1 MAQNRRLY
9 RPNSREVPL
18 SGDDRSQEAFPL
30 TQRTSHVLVTGGAG
44 DIGRAIGR
52 RLAADGNHVT
62 LLDLL
67 DPEAGRQAAEQTAA
81 AAGVAAEYV
90 AYAHADVTDRAAVDR
105 VIADLPRLDI
115 AIANAGVAQSA
126 PVLEIT
132 EQQWQNHLSVNLT
145 GAFHTA
151 QSAARR
157 MVADGS
163 PGLLLFTGSWIG
175 SVPWPEMTAYS
186 TTKAGLEMLARQFA
200 RELAG
205 RRIRANVVAPGIVR
219 AGLAKHQLETEPQY
233 AARAARVVPLG
244 ELQTA
249 DQVADAV
256 GVLCSPAGSYM
267 TGSTFLVDGGCSLFA
282 FD

>member
-1 MAQNRRLY
+1 VTL
-9 RPNSREVPL
+9 
-18 SGDDRSQEAFPL
+18 
-30 TQRTSHVLVTGGAG
+30 SHVLVTGGAG
-44 DIGRAIGR
+44 DIGSAIGR
-52 RLAADGNHVT
+52 RLAADGHHVT

-67 DPEAGRQAAEQTAA
+67 EADHGGRVAAETAA
-81 AAGVAAEYV
+81 AAGVDRGRV
-90 AYAHADVTDRAAVDR
+90 DYARADVTDRAALDD
-105 VIADLPRLDI
+105 VIAGLPRVDI
-115 AIANAGVAQSA
+115 AIANAGVARSA

-132 EQQWQNHLSVNLT
+132 GEQWDTHLAVNLT

-157 MVADGS
+157 MVADGH

-175 SVPWPEMTAYS
+175 AVPWPEMTAYS

-200 RELAG
+200 RELAPH
-205 RRIRANVVAPGIVR
+205 RIRANVVAPGIVR

-256 GVLCSPAGSYM
+256 GILCSPAASYM

-282 FD
+282 FDQP